1 MYGILQYKSID
12 LYVNIAEIAADQSR
26 YAFFFYT
33 LRWLRPSSN
42 KVDTYKLLFFKFY
55 LFVAVVSRPGL
66 QIYFTSSMLP
76 DFWFGFDYLHSMSP
90 VEETAVTSME
100 LST

>member
-1 MYGILQYKSID
+1 MYGKLQYKSID

-26 YAFFFYT
+26 YAFFSIPFDDC
-33 LRWLRPSSN
+33 
-42 KVDTYKLLFFKFY
+42 VLLQKKSIHINSFFFKFY